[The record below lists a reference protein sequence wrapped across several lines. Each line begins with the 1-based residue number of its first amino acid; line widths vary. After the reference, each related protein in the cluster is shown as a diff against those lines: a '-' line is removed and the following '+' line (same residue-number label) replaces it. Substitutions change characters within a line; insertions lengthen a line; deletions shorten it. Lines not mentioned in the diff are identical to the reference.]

1 MKTAESATASD
12 LTKAP
17 ALTVA
22 ADEPMAETGADNAMS
37 PVTPASPVKPL
48 EPYRPLAS
56 MDAVALPEPELEPV
70 PTTPDPVVEAEAHQ
84 ARGML
89 LAVDPAQSEPAP
101 VAPVPAP
108 DVDLAQPHETI
119 VSPEPIS
126 ETVAQPSAT
135 YMSLEPAEPMPAA
148 PEPASEAEPSP
159 PSETVLFAPAA
170 EPPAL
175 PTPEPI
181 RAAEAQTVAA
191 TALPHP
197 IDVPEPETVPAAAV
211 ARPVSQ
217 AFPTVR
223 PESPESRSARAK
235 TIVAEPAPPIRP
247 RARER
252 VPFAGIWAASPEACT
267 PAMQEEGHLL
277 ARIGAR
283 GGRAGD
289 TSCRFKTIR
298 REGNTWHINAACS
311 DGKTSW
317 RSDVRLSLTRGRLTW
332 TSQKGSMTYARC
344 SRA

>member
-1 MKTAESATASD
+1 
-12 LTKAP
+12 
-17 ALTVA
+17 
-22 ADEPMAETGADNAMS
+22 
-37 PVTPASPVKPL
+37 
-48 EPYRPLAS
+48 
-56 MDAVALPEPELEPV
+56 
-70 PTTPDPVVEAEAHQ
+70 
-84 ARGML
+84 
-89 LAVDPAQSEPAP
+89 
-101 VAPVPAP
+101 
-108 DVDLAQPHETI
+108 
-119 VSPEPIS
+119 
-126 ETVAQPSAT
+126 
-135 YMSLEPAEPMPAA
+135 MSLEPAEPMPAA

-159 PSETVLFAPAA
+159 PSEAVLFESAA

-197 IDVPEPETVPAAAV
+197 IDLPEPETVPAAAV

-311 DGKTSW
+311 DRKTSW

-332 TSQKGSMTYARC
+332 TSQKGSNTYARC
-344 SRA
+344 PRA

>member
-1 MKTAESATASD
+1 
-12 LTKAP
+12 
-17 ALTVA
+17 
-22 ADEPMAETGADNAMS
+22 
-37 PVTPASPVKPL
+37 
-48 EPYRPLAS
+48 
-56 MDAVALPEPELEPV
+56 
-70 PTTPDPVVEAEAHQ
+70 
-84 ARGML
+84 ML
-89 LAVDPAQSEPAP
+89 LAVDTAPQSEPAP

-108 DVDLAQPHETI
+108 DVDLTQPHGTI

-126 ETVAQPSAT
+126 ETVAQPNAT

-159 PSETVLFAPAA
+159 PSEAVLFAPAA

-191 TALPHP
+191 TALPQA
-197 IDVPEPETVPAAAV
+197 IDLPEPETVPAAAV

-223 PESPESRSARAK
+223 PVSPESRSARAK
-235 TIVAEPAPPIRP
+235 TMVAEPAPPIRP

-332 TSQKGSMTYARC
+332 TSQKGSKTYARC
-344 SRA
+344 PRA